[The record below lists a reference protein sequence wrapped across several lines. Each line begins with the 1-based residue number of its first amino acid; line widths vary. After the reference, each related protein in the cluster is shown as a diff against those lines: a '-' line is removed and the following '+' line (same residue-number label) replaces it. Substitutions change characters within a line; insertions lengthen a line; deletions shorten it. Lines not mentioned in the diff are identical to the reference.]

1 MIKRIVLGLIEGFIR
16 NIGGPLG
23 IKIRYFYYKRRLGY
37 CGNNVVIDEG
47 VFFQSPENIYLGSK
61 IWLDKNVILL
71 AGSPNLDRNIIIKD
85 NSKFENKMGQIH
97 IGDSVHIAPNVVIQG
112 HGGVSIGANTGVA
125 SGSKIYSLSH
135 HYKTTNKEDK
145 KKYFFTPMVLNEEQ
159 SLICSPVFIGYGCAI
174 GLNAIILPGCIIND
188 YCWIGTG
195 LICSKEY
202 EESAVYYVNF
212 PQEVKKI

>member
-1 MIKRIVLGLIEGFIR
+1 MFKRIFLGLIEGFIR
-16 NIGGPLG
+16 NIGGPVG
-23 IKIRYFYYKRRLGY
+23 IKLRYFYYKRRLAY

-47 VFFQSPENIYLGSK
+47 VFFQSPENIYLGDK

-71 AGSPNLDRNIIIKD
+71 AGSPNLDRNVIIKE
-85 NSKFENKMGQIH
+85 NPKFLNKIGEIH
-97 IGDSVHIAPNVVIQG
+97 IGNCVHVAPNVVIQG
-112 HGGVSIGANTGVA
+112 HGGVTIGANSGVA

-135 HYKTTNKEDK
+135 HYKTANKEDK
-145 KKYFFTPMVLNEEQ
+145 RKYFFTPMVSNEVQ
-159 SLICSPVFIGYGCAI
+159 SLICSPVFIGNGCAI
-174 GLNAIILPGCIIND
+174 GLNAIILPGTIVND

-202 EESAVYYVNF
+202 EESSVNYVSL